1 MAQAIRSILIRCSVL
16 CRITVGRPLRTLSR
30 RPALQLMQ
38 AIPTS
43 LLPLLTIS
51 EALLSFAYLEA
62 GSISVQSRHSRN
74 ARVRLQDRGQRLR
87 AKPQRAECKDC
98 HWLIWHWTSPL
109 LRAQAGLFELRHFP
123 FISSG
128 KVFCAQAR
136 RRNQREISGF
146 LFYSLLIVLTFVGA
160 LIHKQRDPDP
170 RAQERFQ
177 RTIAAILFV
186 RLRWPTCS

>member
-98 HWLIWHWTSPL
+98 HWLIWHLDVAAVT
-109 LRAQAGLFELRHFP
+109 RASR
-123 FISSG
+123 
-128 KVFCAQAR
+128 
-136 RRNQREISGF
+136 
-146 LFYSLLIVLTFVGA
+146 IVRTATFSVY
-160 LIHKQRDPDP
+160 
-170 RAQERFQ
+170 FQ
-177 RTIAAILFV
+177 RQSF
-186 RLRWPTCS
+186 LRTGQAQKPERD